1 MHTALVRFAHD
12 GDPGWSAYT
21 PHERRTMV
29 FDREPHECADGLG
42 RTPDAL
48 R

>member
-29 FDREPHECADGLG
+29 FDRGLHECADGLG